1 MIYFLSCSLNLID
14 YNLEYQEKI
23 ERLENELKDNQ
34 NTFSEL
40 IKENRFL
47 NKYNR
52 KLNQANEYLI
62 SKQSTFDE
70 KFKGINDQK
79 VAQERENKSNLFL
92 ILLKYN

>member
-1 MIYFLSCSLNLID
+1 MIYFLSSSLNLIN
-14 YNLEYQEKI
+14 YNLEYQAKI

-34 NTFSEL
+34 NTFLEL

-70 KFKGINDQK
+70 KFKGK
-79 VAQERENKSNLFL
+79 
-92 ILLKYN
+92 LKTGVEFK